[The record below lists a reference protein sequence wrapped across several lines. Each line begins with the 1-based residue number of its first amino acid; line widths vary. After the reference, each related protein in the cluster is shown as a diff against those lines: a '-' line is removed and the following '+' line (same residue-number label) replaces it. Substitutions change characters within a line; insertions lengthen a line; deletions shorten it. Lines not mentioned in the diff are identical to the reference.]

1 MRTLIESRNSLY
13 DIVKRLCDDSGIT
26 IAEMCRQAE
35 IRPGLLSDLKSG
47 KANSLSMENLRIV
60 ADFFDVSMDV
70 LFDRN
75 IDEAKR

>member
-13 DIVKRLCDDSGIT
+13 GIVKRLCDDSGIT